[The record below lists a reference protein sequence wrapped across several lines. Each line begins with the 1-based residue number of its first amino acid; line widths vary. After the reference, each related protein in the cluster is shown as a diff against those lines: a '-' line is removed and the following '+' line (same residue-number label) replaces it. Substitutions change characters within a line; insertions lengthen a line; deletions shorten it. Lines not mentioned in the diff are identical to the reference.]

1 MAGELWWGAEEDRER
16 MDLRMMGD
24 FEMDEGKEWVEEEL
38 QWVWDED
45 G

>member
-1 MAGELWWGAEEDRER
+1 
-16 MDLRMMGD
+16 MDLRMMED
-24 FEMDEGKEWVEEEL
+24 FEMDEGKGREWVEEEL